1 MLHLGTDKVEHL
13 VVPVC
18 QCFVLQ
24 LPAEVKHQLVLVGV
38 NRQPGNSAQPL
49 VSQFQIG
56 AAIGVEQL
64 FSSNVSF
71 IGLYLRIKKGPAFK
85 ICAVIFPPL
94 IHSAMVFSVTSSCT
108 VAHLPS
114 RCIRGGL
121 PRLQAVRYR
130 PEPSETSCGTGAADS
145 HTPIC
150 GGGACRD
157 GHCPFPDAGASF
169 VQRNYP

>member
-49 VSQFQIG
+49 ASQFQIG

-64 FSSNVSF
+64 FSSNVIF
-71 IGLYLRIKKGPAFK
+71 IGLYLRIKKGPALCRPDVTK
-85 ICAVIFPPL
+85 RPP
-94 IHSAMVFSVTSSCT
+94 
-108 VAHLPS
+108 
-114 RCIRGGL
+114 CIAQGGL
-121 PRLQAVRYR
+121 ELRIGENPGV
-130 PEPSETSCGTGAADS
+130 P
-145 HTPIC
+145 
-150 GGGACRD
+150 
-157 GHCPFPDAGASF
+157 
-169 VQRNYP
+169 QRKRRFWR